1 MTISLPRSVRLAIW
15 WSARPTEPGDDAV
28 GAWAR
33 RTVRIVATDDEP
45 HTVRTVGG
53 DVTPLLTYLTDLA
66 GASGGAAAVLPTPG
80 HPGPVPA
87 DVAGAAITAGECVL
101 LDLSVGARA
110 LVPHVTRFG
119 SHLETGHLVAWQEYA
134 VPGWRSAFA
143 AQVGTVAEA
152 ERVLRGTLA
161 AAATTLEEL
170 DLARDRPDLGDVLA
184 QIREPALL
192 DRTLPPT
199 ADARRAALLALGMRL
214 RAVADLATRD
224 DGAAVTA
231 VQGNRRRAVLLELD
245 EAARRAISAA
255 TAVPV
260 HREAG
265 LV

>member
-1 MTISLPRSVRLAIW
+1 MTIFLPRSVRLAFW
-15 WSARPTEPGDDAV
+15 WSVRPAEPGGDAV
-28 GAWAR
+28 EAWAR
-33 RTVRIVATDDEP
+33 RVVRVVAADDEP
-45 HTVRTVGG
+45 HTVRTAGG
-53 DVTPLLTYLTDLA
+53 EEIPLLSYLSQLA

-87 DVAGAAITAGECVL
+87 EVAGAAITAGECVL

-119 SHLETGHLVAWQEYA
+119 SPFEVGHLVVWHEHA

-152 ERVLRGTLA
+152 ERVLRGTLTA
-161 AAATTLEEL
+161 AAATLEEL
-170 DLARDRPDLGDVLA
+170 DLARARPDLGDALA
-184 QIREPALL
+184 RIREPALL

-214 RAVADLATRD
+214 RAVSRLATQD

-231 VQGNRRRAVLLELD
+231 GQGDRRRAVLLELD
-245 EAARRAISAA
+245 EAARRAIAAA
-255 TAVPV
+255 TAVPGS
-260 HREAG
+260 RDAG